1 MTYDFHGSWDQNRAH
16 HSSLNSKD
24 NEKDDTMYIV
34 SEILRKSSLFTFEFS
49 IVKDFAVKYFQ
60 KLGMPP
66 SKMMLGLGTYGRG
79 DTPAMPYTGFKGETG
94 FVSYYEVN
102 II

>member
-34 SEILRKSSLFTFEFS
+34 RKFIQSFVFFVIHL
-49 IVKDFAVKYFQ
+49 YF
-60 KLGMPP
+60 
-66 SKMMLGLGTYGRG
+66 
-79 DTPAMPYTGFKGETG
+79 
-94 FVSYYEVN
+94 
-102 II
+102 I

>member
-34 SEILRKSSLFTFEFS
+34 CHIFINFLLHFQNKISQ
-49 IVKDFAVKYFQ
+49 DFAVKYFQ
-60 KLGMPP
+60 KLGMP
-66 SKMMLGLGTYGRG
+66 SNKMMLGVGTYGRG
-79 DTPAMPYTGFKGETG
+79 DTPAMPYTGFKGENG
-94 FVSYYEVN
+94 FVAYYEV
-102 II
+102 

>member
-34 SEILRKSSLFTFEFS
+34 CTSYILFFTNGSYS
-49 IVKDFAVKYFQ
+49 I
-60 KLGMPP
+60 
-66 SKMMLGLGTYGRG
+66 
-79 DTPAMPYTGFKGETG
+79 
-94 FVSYYEVN
+94 
-102 II
+102 

>member
-34 SEILRKSSLFTFEFS
+34 RPSSALSRSSLT
-49 IVKDFAVKYFQ
+49 
-60 KLGMPP
+60 
-66 SKMMLGLGTYGRG
+66 GRL
-79 DTPAMPYTGFKGETG
+79 A
-94 FVSYYEVN
+94 
-102 II
+102 

>member
-34 SEILRKSSLFTFEFS
+34 RLILIRFSLLINHFDFLQ
-49 IVKDFAVKYFQ
+49 DFAVKYFQ

-66 SKMMLGLGTYGRG
+66 NKMMLGLGTYGRG
-79 DTPAMPYTGFKGETG
+79 DTPAMPYTGFKGESG
-94 FVSYYEVN
+94 FVAYYEVG
-102 II
+102 

>member
-24 NEKDDTMYIV
+24 NENDDTMYIV
-34 SEILRKSSLFTFEFS
+34 CTSDILFFTNGSYS
-49 IVKDFAVKYFQ
+49 IQDFAVKYFQ
-60 KLGMPP
+60 KLGMP
-66 SKMMLGLGTYGRG
+66 SNKIMLGIGTYGRG
-79 DTPAMPYTGFKGETG
+79 DTPAMPYTGFKGESG
-94 FVSYYEVN
+94 FVAYYEVC

>member
-34 SEILRKSSLFTFEFS
+34 CTSDILFVAFLP
-49 IVKDFAVKYFQ
+49 IVHIQYRI
-60 KLGMPP
+60 L
-66 SKMMLGLGTYGRG
+66 L
-79 DTPAMPYTGFKGETG
+79 
-94 FVSYYEVN
+94 
-102 II
+102 

>member
-34 SEILRKSSLFTFEFS
+34 CLINIFLFSRS
-49 IVKDFAVKYFQ
+49 IHF
-60 KLGMPP
+60 L
-66 SKMMLGLGTYGRG
+66 
-79 DTPAMPYTGFKGETG
+79 
-94 FVSYYEVN
+94 
-102 II
+102 I

>member
-34 SEILRKSSLFTFEFS
+34 CTNDIRFVFHQSVLINIGFCCEIFS
-49 IVKDFAVKYFQ
+49 KIGYASQ
-60 KLGMPP
+60 
-66 SKMMLGLGTYGRG
+66 
-79 DTPAMPYTGFKGETG
+79 
-94 FVSYYEVN
+94 
-102 II
+102 

>member
-34 SEILRKSSLFTFEFS
+34 RS
-49 IVKDFAVKYFQ
+49 IIYYSISDF
-60 KLGMPP
+60 
-66 SKMMLGLGTYGRG
+66 
-79 DTPAMPYTGFKGETG
+79 FK
-94 FVSYYEVN
+94 
-102 II
+102 

>member
-34 SEILRKSSLFTFEFS
+34 RIRSIISLIDRLMSDVGLCGEIFPKTGHATEQDDARHRYLRTW
-49 IVKDFAVKYFQ
+49 
-60 KLGMPP
+60 
-66 SKMMLGLGTYGRG
+66 
-79 DTPAMPYTGFKGETG
+79 
-94 FVSYYEVN
+94 
-102 II
+102 

>member
-34 SEILRKSSLFTFEFS
+34 CHIFINFLL
-49 IVKDFAVKYFQ
+49 DF
-60 KLGMPP
+60 
-66 SKMMLGLGTYGRG
+66 
-79 DTPAMPYTGFKGETG
+79 
-94 FVSYYEVN
+94 
-102 II
+102 

>member
-34 SEILRKSSLFTFEFS
+34 CFIISLFY
-49 IVKDFAVKYFQ
+49 DFLKQY
-60 KLGMPP
+60 LI
-66 SKMMLGLGTYGRG
+66 
-79 DTPAMPYTGFKGETG
+79 GFCC
-94 FVSYYEVN
+94 
-102 II
+102 

>member
-34 SEILRKSSLFTFEFS
+34 SLTRLLASSDRSFS
-49 IVKDFAVKYFQ
+49 QDFAVKYFQ

-79 DTPAMPYTGFKGETG
+79 DTPAMPYTGFKGENG
-94 FVSYYEVN
+94 FVAYYEVG
-102 II
+102 

>member
-34 SEILRKSSLFTFEFS
+34 CFINIFLLFLDFYFNIGFCCKIFS
-49 IVKDFAVKYFQ
+49 KIGYATK
-60 KLGMPP
+60 
-66 SKMMLGLGTYGRG
+66 
-79 DTPAMPYTGFKGETG
+79 
-94 FVSYYEVN
+94 
-102 II
+102 

>member
-34 SEILRKSSLFTFEFS
+34 RHSSFLDLFEILHFQ
-49 IVKDFAVKYFQ
+49 DFAVKYFQ
-60 KLGMPP
+60 KLGMP
-66 SKMMLGLGTYGRG
+66 SNKMMLGIGTYGRG
-79 DTPAMPYTGFKGETG
+79 DTPAMPYTGFKG
-94 FVSYYEVN
+94 
-102 II
+102 

>member
-34 SEILRKSSLFTFEFS
+34 CTSDIFFTNGSYS
-49 IVKDFAVKYFQ
+49 IQDFAVKYFQ
-60 KLGMPP
+60 KLGMP
-66 SKMMLGLGTYGRG
+66 SNKMMLGIGTYGRG
-79 DTPAMPYTGFKGETG
+79 DTPAMPYTGFKGESG
-94 FVSYYEVN
+94 FVAYYEVC